1 LTKGDEGGLDQFFKE
16 LKRYLLFVFTLCA
29 MRFLS
34 NPMTAFE
41 ISAAYLV
48 DLLLGDPPGYP
59 HPVRLI
65 GQTISL
71 LEKKSLQWAHTPWTQ
86 RLSGV
91 IMAATI
97 VSGAGLLTWAI
108 IRMAG
113 WVHPVFSSV
122 VSIFFAY
129 TTLATRSLYDEPK
142 KVIRALEQ
150 GNLPLAQKQVGFLV
164 GRDTD
169 HLDEK
174 EICRALIETVSE
186 NTSDGIVAPLF
197 YLLIGG
203 SPLAMAYKALNTLD
217 SMVGYRSDRYRYLG
231 WASARGDDVANFV
244 PSRLTA
250 LLFVLSSIILRKSWR
265 GAWRATWRDGRKNPS
280 PNSGYPEAAMAGA
293 LGVQLGGKNFYFGR
307 VEEKPLI
314 GEPERPIDR
323 NVAKESLRLMIV
335 NSLIAVIIIILII
348 I

>member
-1 LTKGDEGGLDQFFKE
+1 MPF
-16 LKRYLLFVFTLCA
+16 A
-29 MRFLS
+29 LS
-34 NPMTAFE
+34 YFPDNPMTVLE
-41 ISAAYLV
+41 ISAAYV
-48 DLLLGDPPGYP
+48 ADLLFGDPPGYP
-59 HPVRLI
+59 HPVKWI
-65 GQTISL
+65 GRTISF
-71 LEKKSLQWAHTPWTQ
+71 LEKKLLQRAHTPRMQ

-91 IMAATI
+91 ILAATI
-97 VSGAGLLTWAI
+97 VSGAGISTWAI

-122 VSIFFAY
+122 ISIFFAY
-129 TTLATRSLYDEPK
+129 TTLATRNLYDEPR

-150 GNLPLAQKQVGFLV
+150 EDLALARKQIGFLV
-164 GRDTD
+164 GRETN

-197 YLLIGG
+197 YLVIGG
-203 SPLAMAYKALNTLD
+203 PPLAMAYKALNTLD
-217 SMVGYRSDRYRYLG
+217 SMVGYRNDRYRYLG
-231 WASARGDDVANFV
+231 WASARGDDLANLI

-250 LLFVLSSIILRKSWR
+250 LLFVLSSFTLRKNWR
-265 GAWRATWRDGRKNPS
+265 GAWRAARRDGRKHPS

-323 NVAKESLRLMIV
+323 NVAKESLNLMLV
-335 NSLIAVIIIILII
+335 NSLIAVIIVILVQMYFIN
-348 I
+348 

>member
-1 LTKGDEGGLDQFFKE
+1 
-16 LKRYLLFVFTLCA
+16 
-29 MRFLS
+29 
-34 NPMTAFE
+34 MTALE

-71 LEKKSLQWAHTPWTQ
+71 LEKRFLQWAHTPRMQ

-91 IMAATI
+91 IMAVTI
-97 VSGAGLLTWAI
+97 VSGAGFLTWAI
-108 IRMAG
+108 IRIAG

-142 KVIRALEQ
+142 KVIRALQQ
-150 GNLPLAQKQVGFLV
+150 GDLNLARKQIGFLV
-164 GRDTD
+164 GRDTG

-197 YLLIGG
+197 CLLIGG
-203 SPLAMAYKALNTLD
+203 PSLAMAYKALNTLD
-217 SMVGYRSDRYRYLG
+217 SMVGYRNERYRYLG
-231 WASARGDDVANFV
+231 WASARGDDVANII

-250 LLFVLSSIILRKSWR
+250 LLFVLSSFILGKSWR
-265 GAWRATWRDGRKNPS
+265 GAWRMAWRDGRKNPS

-307 VEEKPLI
+307 VDEKPLI

-323 NVAKESLRLMIV
+323 TVAKESLRLMIV
-335 NSLIAVIIIILII
+335 NSFVALIIAILIQMVFI
-348 I
+348 N

>member
-1 LTKGDEGGLDQFFKE
+1 
-16 LKRYLLFVFTLCA
+16 
-29 MRFLS
+29 
-34 NPMTAFE
+34 MTALE

-48 DLLLGDPPGYP
+48 DLLFGDPPGYP
-59 HPVRLI
+59 HPVRVI

-71 LEKKSLQWAHTPWTQ
+71 LEKKFLQWTHAPWMQ
-86 RLSGV
+86 RLSGI
-91 IMAATI
+91 IMAVAV

-108 IRMAG
+108 IRIAG
-113 WVHPVFSSV
+113 WVHPAFSSV
-122 VSIFFAY
+122 IIIFFAY
-129 TTLATRSLYDEPK
+129 TTLATRNLYDEPK

-150 GNLPLAQKQVGFLV
+150 GDLPLARKEVGFLV
-164 GRDTD
+164 GRNTD

-203 SPLAMAYKALNTLD
+203 PPLAMAYKALNTLD
-217 SMVGYRSDRYRYLG
+217 SMVGYRNERYRYLG
-231 WASARGDDVANFV
+231 WASARGDDVANLI

-250 LLFVLSSIILRKSWR
+250 LLFVLSSIILRKNWR
-265 GAWRATWRDGRKNPS
+265 GAWRTTWKDGRRNPS

-323 NVAKESLRLMIV
+323 NVAKESLRLMIA
-335 NSLIAVIIIILII
+335 NSLSVVIIAIFVQLYFIE
-348 I
+348 